1 MAIEKNGA
9 LSFQLRHTMIPVGDL
24 ARSVDFYHRL
34 FGMKILR
41 ERPAD
46 GDGRATAYVGYGEE
60 DSNTV
65 LELISGTGDKA
76 APWAG
81 HIAISVSD
89 LTALCQ
95 RLQAEGVRFAKP
107 LRAVSGGTRR
117 FTANVY
123 DPDGIEL
130 ELSEPSISGPD
141 A

>member
-1 MAIEKNGA
+1 MTDTTTGG
-9 LSFQLRHTMIPVGDL
+9 LRFQLRHTMIPVEDL

-46 GDGRATAYVGYGEE
+46 DSGRATAYVGYGEE

-65 LELISGTGDKA
+65 LELISGTGDQA

-89 LTALCQ
+89 LTTLCE
-95 RLQAEGVRFAKP
+95 RLKAEGVRFSKP
-107 LRAVSGGTRR
+107 LTAVSGGTRR

-130 ELSEPSISGPD
+130 ELSEQR

>member
-1 MAIEKNGA
+1 MATQDSDA
-9 LSFQLRHTMIPVGDL
+9 LRFQFRHAMIPVSDL

-34 FGMKILR
+34 FGMTVLR
-41 ERPAD
+41 QRPLD
-46 GDGRATAYVGYGEE
+46 EDGRATAYVGYGDE

-65 LELISGTGDKA
+65 LELIYGTGDRA

-81 HIAISVSD
+81 HLAISVSD
-89 LTALCQ
+89 LTALCE
-95 RLQAEGVRFAKP
+95 RLKQEGVRFSKP
-107 LRAVSGGTRR
+107 LRAVTGGTRA

-130 ELSEPSISGPD
+130 ELSQPRG

>member
-1 MAIEKNGA
+1 MTDTTTGG
-9 LSFQLRHTMIPVGDL
+9 LRFQLRHTMIPVEDL

-46 GDGRATAYVGYGEE
+46 DSGRATAYVGYGEE

-65 LELISGTGDKA
+65 LELISGTGDQA

-89 LTALCQ
+89 LTTLCE
-95 RLQAEGVRFAKP
+95 RLKAEGVRFSKP
-107 LRAVSGGTRR
+107 LKAVSGGTRR

-130 ELSEPSISGPD
+130 ELSEPR